1 MTNRIGGDFNQEAV
15 EAFRAA
21 YALQMRTPENDD
33 VDSYMGIP
41 TDTVSNTSPWLEHTG
56 LWKYPSGK
64 GPDDD
69 LRQPFFPDDYISAN
83 EDEDEDEEEVD
94 EVDLDSF
101 VTSDETG
108 EDEMTEEEIEN
119 LLAELRD
126 SLPEG

>member
-69 LRQPFFPDDYISAN
+69 LRQPFFPDDYLPAVEDEV
-83 EDEDEDEEEVD
+83 EDEDED
-94 EVDLDSF
+94 LAGF
-101 VTSDETG
+101 ISDEG
-108 EDEMTEEEIEN
+108 DNDEEMTEEEIEN
-119 LLAELRD
+119 LLAELRKNSD
-126 SLPEG
+126 E